1 MAKQGQTTNQ
11 GLEGLTAAVRDTTN
25 SSANKKGPPYRL
37 RICTTLLE
45 PLGSQY
51 AAHAS
56 INLRRFSS
64 ASLRR

>member
-1 MAKQGQTTNQ
+1 MRYARPVQG
-11 GLEGLTAAVRDTTN
+11 DFC
-25 SSANKKGPPYRL
+25 L
-37 RICTTLLE
+37 RICTTFAE
-45 PLGSQY
+45 VLGSQY

>member
-1 MAKQGQTTNQ
+1 VTYETQHVSCWVCE
-11 GLEGLTAAVRDTTN
+11 LFC
-25 SSANKKGPPYRL
+25 L
-37 RICTTLLE
+37 RICTTFAE
-45 PLGSQY
+45 VLGSQY